1 MSAAK
6 RVTPFRYVEIDGLG
20 TEIEA
25 CSDDQSE
32 WWSVE
37 EQQPDGRWL
46 VLEDFDTRAEAQ
58 AAIDSG
64 AQL

>member
-1 MSAAK
+1 MTAAK
-6 RVTPFRYVEIDGLG
+6 RVTPFRYVEIERLG

-25 CSDDQSE
+25 CSDEQAE
-32 WWSVE
+32 WFSTE

-46 VLEDFDTRAEAQ
+46 VLEDYATRAEAQ